1 MTWSA
6 RTDGHK
12 GPSSSA
18 QVQPS
23 AQFERAPSS
32 GSGSGLST
40 AAPSGA
46 TSATLIAEAPNVQIR
61 ALEGIN
67 RDLRSAVGR
76 VRLFLEDERTVGVL
90 LDHVQDRI
98 VDAFAEFRDAVGG
111 LGGDGTVM
119 SGPELRE
126 LLRSVCREDDR

>member
-1 MTWSA
+1 
-6 RTDGHK
+6 
-12 GPSSSA
+12 
-18 QVQPS
+18 
-23 AQFERAPSS
+23 
-32 GSGSGLST
+32 
-40 AAPSGA
+40 
-46 TSATLIAEAPNVQIR
+46 VQIR